1 MNLENQNN
9 KVKEE
14 LLTLYQMMK
23 FKAEQIDGIAPRHE
37 LRRLEGQILQVKTI
51 LENYFDFVN
60 EKLKFQCSLFQRWCH
75 CLQKI

>member
-14 LLTLYQMMK
+14 LITLYQMMK

-51 LENYFDFVN
+51 LENYFDFHQTGGN
-60 EKLKFQCSLFQRWCH
+60 REIEIAC
-75 CLQKI
+75 KIVDKY